1 MKPLTALIILDG
13 FGYSKSVEGN
23 AIREAGI
30 PYLCLSK
37 GQLSP
42 YYNYGLGPS
51 GGLPD
56 GQMGNSEL
64 AT

>member
-23 AIREAGI
+23 AIREAGN
-30 PYLCLSK
+30 PLHMLSK

-51 GGLPD
+51 GGA
-56 GQMGNSEL
+56 S
-64 AT
+64 